1 MEYLVLVEFVLGL
14 GGLTLGAEALVR
26 GASRLA
32 AAMGVSP
39 LIVGLTVV
47 AFGTSSPELAVSV
60 IASLKGQGDIAVG
73 NVVGSNIF
81 NVLLI
86 LGLSAA
92 VAPLTVA
99 SQIVRL
105 DVPLMILVSLLTLG
119 FSWDRVIAPW
129 EGGVL
134 FCGILAYV
142 VFLIYTARRERDKA
156 QEFEREFGKPK
167 AFGVWSWIWNLVLVG
182 IGLAMLGVGSR
193 WLVEGAVAIARSL
206 GVSELVIGL
215 TIVAAGTSLPEL
227 ATSVVASLRGERDIS
242 VGNIVGSNIFNL
254 LAVLGAA
261 AWVSADGLR
270 VSAAALRF
278 DIPVMIVSAFACWPV
293 FYKGFNLSRW
303 EGIVFVLYYVAY
315 VGYLILAGTKPEVM
329 PMADAA
335 LLCFVLPITCLTLGV
350 VFWQGI
356 RQQGWPPSALRK

>member
-1 MEYLVLVEFVLGL
+1 MEYLVFVKFVLGL
-14 GGLTLGAEALVR
+14 GLLTVGAEALVR

-60 IASLKGQGDIAVG
+60 IAALEGEGDIAVG

-81 NVLLI
+81 NVLFI
-86 LGLSAA
+86 LGLSAV

-99 SQIVRL
+99 LQIIRL
-105 DVPLMILVSLLTLG
+105 DVPLMILVSLLMLG
-119 FSWDRVIAPW
+119 FSWDRLIAPW
-129 EGGVL
+129 EGGIL
-134 FCGILAYV
+134 FCGILAYLA
-142 VFLIYTARRERDKA
+142 FLIYTARREREQA

-167 AFGVWSWIWNLVLVG
+167 AFGIWSWIWNLALVG
-182 IGLAMLGVGSR
+182 AGLAMLVVGSR

-242 VGNIVGSNIFNL
+242 VGNIVGSNIFNI
-254 LAVLGAA
+254 LAVLGAS
-261 AWVSADGLR
+261 AWVSPDGLK
-270 VSAAALRF
+270 VSDAALHF
-278 DIPVMIVSAFACWPV
+278 DIPVMIACAFACWPV
-293 FYKGFNLSRW
+293 FYKGFNISRW
-303 EGIVFVLYYVAY
+303 EGIVFVLYYAAY
-315 VGYLILAGTKPEVM
+315 VGYLILAGTRPEVI
-329 PMADAA
+329 PVADVA

-350 VFWQGI
+350 VLWQGI
-356 RQQGWPPSALRK
+356 RQQGWPPNALRK